1 MADDPRSPSSA
12 SPPASPLKAGRSWPL
27 FDGATLFG
35 IAGAFL
41 LMAVAITLGGS
52 ALAFLDLPS
61 VLIVIGGTVL
71 ITTASFSWGDMLR
84 ATQDLGQTIR
94 QRRRSAGDAA
104 RDALRLADFARR
116 HGILTLQGNIVGAL
130 KDQPVLQNG
139 LKLVIEGTP
148 DTDVESL
155 LRRDIAAQ
163 QGRTEKSASVLRRA
177 AEISPAMGLIGTLI
191 GLVQMLSQLSTPSA
205 IGPGMAVALLTT
217 FYGAILS
224 NMVFTPLASKLER
237 NGAEDR
243 LVQHIHLLGV
253 LSICRKDSPR
263 RLEMQVNSLLP
274 ADQRVT
280 GL

>member
-1 MADDPRSPSSA
+1 MAEETRPSS
-12 SPPASPLKAGRSWPL
+12 PPVLRIGRRWGL
-27 FDGATLFG
+27 IDGATLFG

-41 LMAVAITLGGS
+41 LMALAIVLGGS
-52 ALAFLDLPS
+52 VLAFFDFPS
-61 VLIVIGGTVL
+61 VLIVICGTVL

-84 ATQDLGQTIR
+84 AAQDLGQTVR
-94 QRRRSAGDAA
+94 QRTRSGPDAA
-104 RDALRLADFARR
+104 RDVLRLADFARR

-148 DTDVESL
+148 DTEVEVL

-163 QGRTEKSASVLRRA
+163 QSRIDKSATVLRRA

-191 GLVQMLSQLSTPSA
+191 GLVQMLSQLSNPSA

-224 NMVFTPLASKLER
+224 NMVFSPLASKMER
-237 NGAEDR
+237 NSAEDQ
-243 LVQHIHLLGV
+243 LIQHIHLLGV

-274 ADQRVT
+274 ADQRVE
-280 GL
+280 GLQ

>member
-1 MADDPRSPSSA
+1 MAEETRPSL
-12 SPPASPLKAGRSWPL
+12 PLLRIGRRWGL
-27 FDGATLFG
+27 IDGATLFG
-35 IAGAFL
+35 IAGAFV
-41 LMAVAITLGGS
+41 LMALAIVLGGS
-52 ALAFLDLPS
+52 VLAFLDFPS

-71 ITTASFSWGDMLR
+71 ITTASYSWGDMLR
-84 ATQDLGQTIR
+84 AGQDLGQTIR
-94 QRRRSAGDAA
+94 HRTRSGPDAA
-104 RDALRLADFARR
+104 RDVLRLADFARR

-130 KDQPVLQNG
+130 RDQPVLQNG

-148 DTDVESL
+148 DTEVEVL

-163 QGRTEKSASVLRRA
+163 QSRIDKSASVLRRA

-191 GLVQMLSQLSTPSA
+191 GLVQMLSQLSNPSA

-224 NMVFTPLASKLER
+224 NMVFSPLASKMER
-237 NGAEDR
+237 NSAEDQ
-243 LVQHIHLLGV
+243 LIQHIHLLGV

-274 ADQRVT
+274 ADQRVE
-280 GL
+280 GLQ